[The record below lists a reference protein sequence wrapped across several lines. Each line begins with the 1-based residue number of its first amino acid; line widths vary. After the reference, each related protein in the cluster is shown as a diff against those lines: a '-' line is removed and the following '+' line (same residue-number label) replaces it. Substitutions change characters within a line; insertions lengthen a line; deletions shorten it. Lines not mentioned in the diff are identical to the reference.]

1 LRDHLIADTL
11 VTGSM
16 PLRSGA
22 LCVAGLICS
31 IAATADAAPG
41 TAALA
46 RARQAWDDGELDQAE
61 RAYQDALDKGGL
73 DRAAT
78 LESWVHLGAARA
90 VLGNKSGALTAF
102 RVALFIDENFSVP
115 AEAGKKAIAAA
126 ASARSHPGRVGMLHL
141 SLNVP
146 SDAPSGEPFAV
157 NVMLDAGQVALI
169 TRLSLHVRDVTTAKK
184 YDYEE
189 QPGTVVHFR
198 VPASMT
204 LPNASLKVEVDALDA
219 HDNEMANAEE
229 RVTIR
234 GTPVSEGFAGSP
246 AHPHDELHKG
256 GGFWSSPWPYLIGGA
271 LLAAGG
277 ATTAYFLLRP
287 TTVSIGPA
295 QIDTH

>member
-1 LRDHLIADTL
+1 
-11 VTGSM
+11 VTSASPIRLWAVHG
-16 PLRSGA
+16 RT
-22 LCVAGLICS
+22 LCVAGLLCS
-31 IAATADAAPG
+31 IAATAHAAPG

-46 RARQAWDDGELDQAE
+46 KARQAWDDGELDQAE
-61 RAYQDALDKGGL
+61 HAYQEALDKGGL
-73 DRAAT
+73 DRAST

-90 VLGNKSGALTAF
+90 VLGNKNGALTAF
-102 RVALFIDENFSVP
+102 RVALFMDENFSVP

-126 ASARSHPGRVGMLHL
+126 DAARKHPGRVGTLHL

-169 TRLSLHVRDVTTAKK
+169 TRLSLHVRDVTTSKK

-219 HDNEMANAEE
+219 HDNEMASAEE
-229 RVTIR
+229 HVTIR
-234 GTPVSEGFAGSP
+234 GTPIVENNHGLGP
-246 AHPHDELHKG
+246 AKDELHKG

>member
-1 LRDHLIADTL
+1 MRT
-11 VTGSM
+11 
-16 PLRSGA
+16 GA

-31 IAATADAAPG
+31 IAATAHAAPG
-41 TAALA
+41 TASLVK
-46 RARQAWDDGELDQAE
+46 ARQAWDDGELDQAE
-61 RAYQDALDKGGL
+61 RAYQEALDKGGL
-73 DRAAT
+73 DRVTT

-90 VLGNKSGALTAF
+90 VLGNKNGALTAF
-102 RVALFIDENFSVP
+102 RVALFIDENFTVP

-126 ASARSHPGRVGMLHL
+126 EAARKHPGRVGTLHL

-146 SDAPSGEPFAV
+146 NDAPSGEPFAV
-157 NVMLDAGQVALI
+157 NVMLDAGQAALI
-169 TRLSLHVRDVTTAKK
+169 TRLSLHVRDVTTSKR
-184 YDYEE
+184 YDFEE

-204 LPNASLKVEVDALDA
+204 LPNASLKVEVDALDG
-219 HDNEMANAEE
+219 HDNEMASAEE

-234 GTPVSEGFAGSP
+234 GTPMASAENSGPF

-277 ATTAYFLLRP
+277 ATTAYFILRP